1 MAALALLKPLQD
13 FLGGAKSDAPAAAAP
28 SDDFADF
35 ATAASPQPP
44 SHAASSA
51 FPGASTTAKAAA
63 GGLFSAGTGIAGRPY
78 TKWYR
83 VWERVTIADF
93 YQELVI
99 IPIIVVII
107 IVNIIG
113 ASLNKKRARQWAQT
127 NLPLL
132 ESEFARVGYNNYTK
146 EAIAKDPEKMY
157 KQKSKNEYTT
167 YATGRQNVAFVDVK
181 LTLYKRY
188 NPLILFGEAALS
200 FFMDSIAPPV
210 EKLEA
215 TAYCFDGK
223 EKSLVPAKTQAVA
236 SPAPAS
242 KDSTFD
248 GFVWAVVHKDKMK
261 QLRDD
266 RYDLSLTSTKD
277 HPKLPQWATVMSESA
292 EITEAMLT
300 PELLKALNEAGEDLE
315 ALVISD
321 QPIDAPKKLNDIVSK
336 KRVYLSTRLNN
347 SSNSSA
353 LFTYFLR
360 LPDHLVNSA
369 HFRSEALRKI
379 KATREE
385 EMRKLRKIDEDEKA
399 EERRTQSEK
408 LKKEERDRKL
418 SKMSA
423 DEQKKFLEKEK
434 EKSQRKGMKKQTMRG

>member
-1 MAALALLKPLQD
+1 M
-13 FLGGAKSDAPAAAAP
+13 
-28 SDDFADF
+28 
-35 ATAASPQPP
+35 
-44 SHAASSA
+44 
-51 FPGASTTAKAAA
+51 
-63 GGLFSAGTGIAGRPY
+63 SAGTGLAGRPY

-113 ASLNKKRARQWAQT
+113 ASLNKKRAKQWAQT
-127 NLPLL
+127 HQPLL
-132 ESEFARVGYNNYTK
+132 ESEFARVGYNNYTQQ
-146 EAIAKDPEKMY
+146 AIKQDPEKMY

-167 YATGRQNVAFVDVK
+167 YCTGRQNVAFLDLK

-200 FFMDSIAPPV
+200 FFMDNIPPPV
-210 EKLEA
+210 ERLEA
-215 TAYCFDGK
+215 TVYCFDGK
-223 EKSLVPAKTQAVA
+223 EKSMVPPKTQAVA
-236 SPAPAS
+236 TPSS

-292 EITEAMLT
+292 EVTEAMLT

-315 ALVISD
+315 ALIVSD
-321 QPIDAPKKLNDIVSK
+321 QAIDAPKK
-336 KRVYLSTRLNN
+336 
-347 SSNSSA
+347 
-353 LFTYFLR
+353 
-360 LPDHLVNSA
+360 
-369 HFRSEALRKI
+369 
-379 KATREE
+379 
-385 EMRKLRKIDEDEKA
+385 
-399 EERRTQSEK
+399 
-408 LKKEERDRKL
+408 
-418 SKMSA
+418 
-423 DEQKKFLEKEK
+423 
-434 EKSQRKGMKKQTMRG
+434 